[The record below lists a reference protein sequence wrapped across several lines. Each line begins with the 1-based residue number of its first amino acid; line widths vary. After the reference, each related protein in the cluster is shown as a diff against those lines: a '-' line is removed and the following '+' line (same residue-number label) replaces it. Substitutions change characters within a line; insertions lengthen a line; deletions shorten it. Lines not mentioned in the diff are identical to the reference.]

1 MPRPRRVQ
9 AICQVHSDANDR
21 HTPTRKQSLD
31 KASTAFAGTLGLL
44 SPVLLDVHAAGANDP
59 LLTGKTVSLIHPALM
74 LFLFGSTAWTG
85 WLGFQW
91 RRARTLPAEIKDLKS
106 QLPKPDAEGNRPSS
120 PLQGEIAALE
130 QERKDLLKGDP
141 KGVHHNWGSLLLG
154 LGVLIAVVGP
164 VNTYLRA
171 GKLFPGPHL
180 YAGAGIVVLWALA
193 SAMVPYMAKGS
204 EVARTVHITL
214 NFLNLGLFAWQIPTG
229 LEIVQKVWA
238 NVAWP

>member
-1 MPRPRRVQ
+1 MPVSQLTCLSAVLNNARVPMCLYAPPIHCGAIDKCCPQHGSALRSPRMSRFS
-9 AICQVHSDANDR
+9 IM
-21 HTPTRKQSLD
+21 SLLPE
-31 KASTAFAGTLGLL
+31 SM
-44 SPVLLDVHAAGANDP
+44 HAAP
-59 LLTGKTVSLIHPALM
+59 LFSVVVLVKSNSPSMGHLNRGVVNEEKVNPKCLHSCPAKSAGHPAAL
-74 LFLFGSTAWTG
+74 LCNLCN
-85 WLGFQW
+85 
-91 RRARTLPAEIKDLKS
+91 
-106 QLPKPDAEGNRPSS
+106 PDACVP
-120 PLQGEIAALE
+120 AF
-130 QERKDLLKGDP
+130 
-141 KGVHHNWGSLLLG
+141 V
-154 LGVLIAVVGP
+154 
-164 VNTYLRA
+164 